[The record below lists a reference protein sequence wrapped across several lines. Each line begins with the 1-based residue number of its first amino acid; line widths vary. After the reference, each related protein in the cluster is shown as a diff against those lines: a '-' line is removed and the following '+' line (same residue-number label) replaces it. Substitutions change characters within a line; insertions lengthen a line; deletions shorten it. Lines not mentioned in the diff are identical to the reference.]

1 MGSLTIGST
10 NSDITDLMP
19 LTNITTIKDRLYI
32 LDNIQLTTLNGLN
45 NIEEITDEGLLIRG
59 NTNLSSLDG
68 LTGLRHVGLD
78 ITIINNSN
86 LNNLFGLQGLFQA
99 QGEFYEI
106 YLKDNIAL
114 ESLNLQDVTSII
126 GLYIYNNDALT
137 SLDTLENLIECLELY
152 INGNDLLNDFCALQ
166 NLYNN
171 VTFNADLN
179 EMTDNLFN
187 PSIQDIIDGNC
198 SQ

>member
-1 MGSLTIGST
+1 MGSVTIGST

-68 LTGLRHVGLD
+68 LTGLRHIGLD

-86 LNNLFGLQGLFQA
+86 LNNLVGLQGLFQA

-137 SLDTLENLIECLELY
+137 SLDTLENLIECLELC